1 MRGSPRGIAKGLR
14 GASATTGGISEVL
27 ISEGSRFT
35 KEEMLRLAA
44 SAGLPAD
51 GTLFDRWV
59 TQGLLDAAQTEG
71 RGYRSGVLRTWPGG
85 QAQLWLTLLSKRRE
99 GAKPRDLA
107 NGPVFIWL
115 LWGEDYVPL
124 RQVRRVVETWAEVGR
139 KAPRHDY
146 RHAARRLVKD
156 VAAPGVDHH
165 ARDALVEALVDSA
178 RARDLDEERVEALVR
193 RVVGARDA
201 SAEVDGPRIFE
212 SLRAQFAGVRTFAKF
227 GNAEFKWARAL
238 YLVASQSYARDWPQ
252 LAADPRFGRLYE
264 PYDAAHIVNGAA
276 GRIVFILGLSEVM
289 PPSASLPEVLTLD
302 AWRSDRVHLGTNVE
316 QQRSPIWTPA
326 GYPVTGL
333 HIEIE
338 LSIEPAASR

>member
-1 MRGSPRGIAKGLR
+1 
-14 GASATTGGISEVL
+14 L
-27 ISEGSRFT
+27 ISVGGRFT
-35 KEEMLRLAA
+35 TAEMLRLAA

-51 GTLFDRWV
+51 ATLFDRWV
-59 TQGLLDAAQTEG
+59 TQGLLDAAQAEG
-71 RGYRSGVLRTWPGG
+71 RGYRGGVLRTWPDG
-85 QAQLWLTLLSKRRE
+85 QAQLWLTLLSKRRD

-156 VAAPGVDHH
+156 VAAPGVDRHS
-165 ARDALVEALVDSA
+165 REALVDALVDSA
-178 RARDLDEERVEALVR
+178 RARDLDEERVESLVR
-193 RVVGARDA
+193 AVVGPSDA
-201 SAEVDGPRIFE
+201 SAEVDGPRIFG
-212 SLRAQFAGVRTFAKF
+212 SLRAQFAGVRSFAAF
-227 GNAEFKWARAL
+227 GNAEFKWARAV
-238 YLVASQSYARDWPQ
+238 YLVASESYARDWPQ

-264 PYDAAHIVNGAA
+264 PYDVAHMVNGAA

-289 PPSASLPEVLTLD
+289 PPATSLPEVLTLD
-302 AWRSDRVHLGTNVE
+302 AWRSDRAHLKTNVE

-338 LSIEPAASR
+338 MSIDPPSSR